1 MLKSYTNAIIGLGF
15 VNGFNGVSVVRFR
28 EAAPLAAPPPAP
40 KGPVEEKSLDLAAF
54 FGDVLGPYGKLT

>member
-1 MLKSYTNAIIGLGF
+1 MLKSYTNAI
-15 VNGFNGVSVVRFR
+15 

-54 FGDVLGPYGKLT
+54 FGDVLGPYGKLR